1 MIQHDTLVSAI
12 EQARKIVTEL
22 ERLRAENTEL
32 KLQIDNQRVLLK
44 NKDIELK
51 ECKNQLKIT
60 KLASQKQPTKPEEV
74 AEMKRKL
81 NQYIREIDE
90 CIKLLEL

>member
-1 MIQHDTLVSAI
+1 MEKPYSLQAAIQ
-12 EQARKIVTEL
+12 QAKKIVAEL
-22 ERLRAENTEL
+22 ERLRAENSAL
-32 KLQIDNQRVLLK
+32 KEKIESQQIALK
-44 NKDIELK
+44 NKEVEWKEL
-51 ECKNQLKIT
+51 KNQLKVT
-60 KLASQKQPTKPEEV
+60 KLAGQKQPTKPEEV

>member
-1 MIQHDTLVSAI
+1 MEKPYSLQAAIQ
-12 EQARKIVTEL
+12 QAKKIVAEL
-22 ERLRAENTEL
+22 ERLRAENSAL
-32 KLQIDNQRVLLK
+32 KERIESQQIALK
-44 NKDIELK
+44 NKEVEWKEL
-51 ECKNQLKIT
+51 KNQLKVT
-60 KLASQKQPTKPEEV
+60 KLAGQKQPTKPEEV

>member
-1 MIQHDTLVSAI
+1 MEKPDSLQAAIQ
-12 EQARKIVTEL
+12 QAKKIVAEL
-22 ERLRAENTEL
+22 ERLRAENSAL
-32 KLQIDNQRVLLK
+32 KEKLENQEVALK
-44 NKDIELK
+44 NKEVEWKEL
-51 ECKNQLKIT
+51 KNQLKVT
-60 KLASQKQPTKPEEV
+60 KLAGQKQPTRPEEV

>member
-1 MIQHDTLVSAI
+1 MEKPDSLQAAIQ
-12 EQARKIVTEL
+12 QAKKIVAEL
-22 ERLRAENTEL
+22 ERLRAENSAL
-32 KLQIDNQRVLLK
+32 KEKLENQEVALK
-44 NKDIELK
+44 NKEVEWKEL
-51 ECKNQLKIT
+51 KNQLKVT
-60 KLASQKQPTKPEEV
+60 KLAGQKQPTKPEEV

>member
-1 MIQHDTLVSAI
+1 MEKPYSLQAAIQ
-12 EQARKIVTEL
+12 QAKKIVAEL
-22 ERLRAENTEL
+22 ERLRAENSVL
-32 KLQIDNQRVLLK
+32 KEKIESQQIALK
-44 NKDIELK
+44 NKEVEWKEL
-51 ECKNQLKIT
+51 KNQLKVT
-60 KLASQKQPTKPEEV
+60 KLAGQKQPTKPEEV

>member
-1 MIQHDTLVSAI
+1 MEKPDSLQAAIQ
-12 EQARKIVTEL
+12 QAKKIVAEL
-22 ERLRAENTEL
+22 ERLRTENSAL
-32 KLQIDNQRVLLK
+32 KEKIENQQVALK
-44 NKDIELK
+44 NKEVELK
-51 ECKNQLKIT
+51 ELKNQMKVT
-60 KLASQKQPTKPEEV
+60 KLACQKQPTKPEEV